1 MALNYCKILM
11 FFIYI
16 LHSYAYMYNLR
27 YMHGISEIISMIP
40 VSNITILP
48 KFLFYSIEQITKT
61 TTLQS
66 SMIIEY
72 TKLTSTFK
80 YLYGDRII

>member
-1 MALNYCKILM
+1 ML
-11 FFIYI
+11 FIYI

-27 YMHGISEIISMIP
+27 YMHGLSEIISMIP

-61 TTLQS
+61 LQS

-80 YLYGDRII
+80 YLYNNKSI